1 MQETHLSKTCWPHR
15 AKLTEWKGSSLSIFT
30 WETHKSTH
38 THTQPH
44 KGIHTHMRTLADE
57 LQMLHNVCGRYNFVF
72 CCAIERATEAKN
84 CAKEKEKELKKK
96 LAKALNGMQHKWESS
111 SFMPS
116 NGICIPCCQCCC
128 CCTDKA
134 MPDRLDLLPTK
145 SLLYIYRINLLAAC
159 EIQFQLA
166 AQWIPFK
173 QAHLL
178 LNLQHFD

>member
-1 MQETHLSKTCWPHR
+1 MKGQQSQHFYVRDTQE
-15 AKLTEWKGSSLSIFT
+15 
-30 WETHKSTH
+30 H
-38 THTQPH
+38 THT
-44 KGIHTHMRTLADE
+44 KVYTDTHTLADE
-57 LQMLHNVCGRYNFVF
+57 LQMLHNVCGKAQGSRYNFVF

-84 CAKEKEKELKKK
+84 CAKEKEKELRKM

-116 NGICIPCCQCCC
+116 NGICIRC